1 MGLWEDHWVASPP
14 PCPPG
19 KTCVP
24 SESLRVLTSD
34 QMPHLG
40 EGGGTRAL
48 PWPWGKAGGVS
59 DTRMLGTDRGLHLG
73 LCELEG
79 SGRAQPRID
88 DQGRGPP
95 G

>member
-1 MGLWEDHWVASPP
+1 MGGPLGGLSSSMSSWQDL
-14 PCPPG
+14 CP
-19 KTCVP
+19 
-24 SESLRVLTSD
+24 LRVLTSD

-40 EGGGTRAL
+40 DGGGTRAL